1 MSGEHHARRQHRII
15 TLGSHDDR
23 VRRIGRGEAV
33 ALAERGGV
41 REIWIARHLA
51 PVTTRGANRGAHPIL
66 NVAHHSTLPQAK
78 PRVADYGGAMTNGPI
93 HDVIERW
100 HRHLRR
106 ELPGGLD
113 ALLRDDVVFISPVVF
128 TPQQG
133 KEITKLYLDAA
144 SVALPGEAS
153 DVGEAIAG
161 GGDGSFHYVK
171 EILDGHHAVLEFE
184 TTVDGKHVNG
194 VDIITCDDDG
204 MITEFKVMV
213 RPLQAVN
220 AVHRQMGEMLEKLKG

>member
-1 MSGEHHARRQHRII
+1 M
-15 TLGSHDDR
+15 D
-23 VRRIGRGEAV
+23 
-33 ALAERGGV
+33 
-41 REIWIARHLA
+41 
-51 PVTTRGANRGAHPIL
+51 
-66 NVAHHSTLPQAK
+66 
-78 PRVADYGGAMTNGPI
+78 PI
-93 HDVIERW
+93 HNVIDRW
-100 HRHLRR
+100 HQHLRR

-113 ALLRDDVVFISPVVF
+113 ALLHDDVVFISPVVF

-133 KEITKLYLDAA
+133 KAITKLYLDAA

-153 DVGEAIAG
+153 DLGEAVTG
-161 GGDGSFHYVK
+161 DGDGSFRYTK

-220 AVHRQMGEMLEKLKG
+220 AVHRQMGEMLERLKGAS

>member
-1 MSGEHHARRQHRII
+1 EVVHA
-15 TLGSHDDR
+15 
-23 VRRIGRGEAV
+23 
-33 ALAERGGV
+33 
-41 REIWIARHLA
+41 
-51 PVTTRGANRGAHPIL
+51 
-66 NVAHHSTLPQAK
+66 STLPQAE
-78 PRVADYGGAMTNGPI
+78 PRPAGYGDAMDPI
-93 HDVIERW
+93 HDVIDRW
-100 HRHLRR
+100 HQHLRG

-113 ALLRDDVVFISPVVF
+113 ALLHDDVVFISPVVF

-133 KEITKLYLDAA
+133 KAITKLYLDAA

-161 GGDGSFHYVK
+161 GGDGSFRYTK

-204 MITEFKVMV
+204 MIIEFKVMV

-220 AVHRQMGEMLEKLKG
+220 AVHRQMGEMLERLKGAS